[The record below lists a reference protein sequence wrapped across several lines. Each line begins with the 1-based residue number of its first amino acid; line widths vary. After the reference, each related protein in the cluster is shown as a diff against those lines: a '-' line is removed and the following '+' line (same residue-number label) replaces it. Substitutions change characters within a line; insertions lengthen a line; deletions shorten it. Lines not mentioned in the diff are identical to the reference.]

1 MDSTF
6 NLRIAYL
13 INGFIRDRLTIAE
26 HEELDEWVC
35 QSFINQQSFEVLYR
49 RKFLSNHKLSLR
61 LNYRSNRHNCR

>member
-35 QSFINQQSFEVLYR
+35 QSFINQQIFEVLTEEI
-49 RKFLSNHKLSLR
+49 FIESQASLA
-61 LNYRSNRHNCR
+61 

>member
-13 INGFIRDRLTIAE
+13 INGFIRDRLTISE

-35 QSFINQQSFEVLYR
+35 LSFINQQIFEVLTE
-49 RKFLSNHKLSLR
+49 KIFVDSQASLD
-61 LNYRSNRHNCR
+61 